1 MPSLYAHNFHISDA
15 RCSAGR
21 DKVSFFDVISVMH
34 QHSLAGSSRATD
46 RDLPKEQSS
55 GVCREPY
62 IPAWAQGPF

>member
-1 MPSLYAHNFHISDA
+1 MLITSISVMPAVQL
-15 RCSAGR
+15 GGT
-21 DKVSFFDVISVMH
+21 KSFFDVISLMH